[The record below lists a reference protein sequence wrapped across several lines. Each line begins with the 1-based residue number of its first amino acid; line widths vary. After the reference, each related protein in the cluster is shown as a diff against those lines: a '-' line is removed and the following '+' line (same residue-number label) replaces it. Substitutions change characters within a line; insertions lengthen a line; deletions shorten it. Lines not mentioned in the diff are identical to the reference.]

1 VIGILPITRLVGAIA
16 VLYAGCVAVIVAL
29 IWKFGNEPTL
39 WSSVGIAFSRATALN
54 LALLLMVYVG
64 WKWLWSSFPI
74 LNTLIFPNISGSWK
88 MLIHWQKADGNGI
101 TRASAVIKQ
110 DLLRISM
117 EVSSKDSD
125 SETLMA
131 HPKRDPES
139 GRPMLYYVYRVV
151 PKNIDPDAGQA
162 YEGSAILKLS
172 NTGINELS
180 GNYFTSRQTK
190 GYFELTR

>member
-1 VIGILPITRLVGAIA
+1 
-16 VLYAGCVAVIVAL
+16 
-29 IWKFGNEPTL
+29 
-39 WSSVGIAFSRATALN
+39 
-54 LALLLMVYVG
+54 
-64 WKWLWSSFPI
+64 
-74 LNTLIFPNISGSWK
+74 
-88 MLIHWQKADGNGI
+88 
-101 TRASAVIKQ
+101 
-110 DLLRISM
+110 
-117 EVSSKDSD
+117 
-125 SETLMA
+125 MA